1 VRSHIARGGFLETGG
16 RRVRIL
22 EVTLRLMVAVG
33 MMVSAVAN
41 AEVLSP
47 AQNETLYTRAPT
59 FSGVA
64 LPGQEIVVRVDGV
77 ARAYGRAND
86 DGGWIAAV
94 PFDAPLTEG
103 RHIAQVLGTTVSFI
117 VQQAPAVTAA
127 CGRTLSPSLL
137 AIAFGAWCVLRRR
150 EAQPQTRREI
160 RSG

>member
-1 VRSHIARGGFLETGG
+1 G
-16 RRVRIL
+16 RRRIL
-22 EVTLRLMVAVG
+22 EVTLRVIAVAAVLA
-33 MMVSAVAN
+33 SAAAN

-64 LPGQEIVVRVDGV
+64 SPGEEIVVRVDGV

-86 DGGWIAAV
+86 DGSWMAAV
-94 PFDAPLTEG
+94 PFDAPLSEG
-103 RHIAQVLGTTVSFI
+103 RHIAQVMGTTVSFI

-137 AIAFGAWCVLRRR
+137 AIAFG
-150 EAQPQTRREI
+150 
-160 RSG
+160 